1 MIINN
6 APLTYLYPDTIKTYL
21 SRKHLF
27 FGRQSGCYSN
37 TTSTVV
43 RTLTVLS
50 STTGKIN
57 RISNHFW
64 HRLRHEYVVNLRE
77 TQWASKLNLLVRFNK
92 TREIFASVTR
102 VLSILL
108 TTASTGAIL
117 KSVYQRFHIRFRPSA
132 MGRDKLSAAISQLM
146 SKCL

>member
-1 MIINN
+1 M
-6 APLTYLYPDTIKTYL
+6 TYVYPNTIKTYL
-21 SRKHLF
+21 TRKHLL

-64 HRLRHEYVVNLRE
+64 HRLRHEYVVNLRK

-92 TREIFASVTR
+92 TREIFPSVTR

-108 TTASTGAIL
+108 TTAGTSA
-117 KSVYQRFHIRFRPSA
+117 SVERQNSKKRVSRVPCSISA
-132 MGRDKLSAAISQLM
+132 TSYGQWWALCSCKPANV
-146 SKCL
+146 